1 MHGKETSNVSRC
13 LIALQI
19 KDKHTLIETSFLVYE
34 GGRIIMCYKRR
45 KIMDKEPRID
55 KSVIQ
60 IKLAFLGATRN
71 LCLLENKF
79 MNMKNIPIY
88 QYTNYL
94 SQLALC
100 IELGLKGIIINSNEF
115 ECIHDLGKLF
125 FSTPDV
131 FQQKIKSVYSE
142 ETFNSNISIMKKIV
156 VDFRYMELC
165 STLKEYFDES
175 MMNNDQTIN
184 LKEATNQVN
193 LKFLRLL
200 LEEIQ
205 EYEKQVINK
214 GVYNGRN

>member
-1 MHGKETSNVSRC
+1 MNKET
-13 LIALQI
+13 Q
-19 KDKHTLIETSFLVYE
+19 
-34 GGRIIMCYKRR
+34 
-45 KIMDKEPRID
+45 ID

-60 IKLAFLGATRN
+60 IKLAFAGATLN

-79 MNMKNIPIY
+79 KEMKNIPIY

-100 IELGLKGIIINSNEF
+100 VELGLKSIIINSNEF

-125 FSTPDV
+125 SSTPDV

-142 ETFNSNISIMKKIV
+142 ETFNSNISILKKIV
-156 VDFRYMELC
+156 VDFRYMKLC
-165 STLKEYFDES
+165 STLREYFDES
-175 MMNNDQTIN
+175 MINNDQTIN
-184 LKEATNQVN
+184 LEEATNQVN

-205 EYEKQVINK
+205 EYEEQIINK
-214 GVYNGRN
+214 QRSL